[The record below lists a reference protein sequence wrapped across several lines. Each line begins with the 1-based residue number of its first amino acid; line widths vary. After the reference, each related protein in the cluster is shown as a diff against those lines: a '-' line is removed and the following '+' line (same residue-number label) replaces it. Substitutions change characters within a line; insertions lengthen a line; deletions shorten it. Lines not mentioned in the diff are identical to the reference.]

1 MKKLGI
7 IGGISGLFVL
17 GILLG
22 AFFAGPLL
30 ASASS
35 QASQSTTTT
44 AAATPGTASAYCTTY
59 MASLAKRLGVSVST
73 LQTDQQGAVE
83 DVLAQLVKDGKL
95 TQAQADQIKSKLGDA
110 VQCNLAGLGKGL
122 DFGQGKGHINMQN
135 MQKYLTIVEADV
147 AKGLH
152 LTSDQLQ
159 TKLQAGQSLSDIAK
173 AQNVSATQLQ
183 ALMKS
188 AIQDAL
194 KQAVANGDMTQAQ
207 ADQFSQKLANNPQ
220 ALQKLLSSKF
230 GQGAGSWQTGV
241 NQ

>member
-35 QASQSTTTT
+35 QASQSATTT
-44 AAATPGTASAYCTTY
+44 AAATPGTASAYCNTY
-59 MASLAKRLGVSVST
+59 MDSLAKRLGVSVST
-73 LQTDQQGAVE
+73 LQKDQQGAVE

-110 VQCNLAGLGKGL
+110 VQCNLKDLGKGL
-122 DFGQGKGHINMQN
+122 NFGGGKSPN

-173 AQNVSATQLQ
+173 AQNVSDTQLQ
-183 ALMKS
+183 TLVKS

-207 ADQFSQKLANNPQ
+207 ANQLSQELANNPQ

-230 GQGAGSWQTGV
+230 GQGTGSWQTGV
-241 NQ
+241 SNQ